1 MANNMIALQAR
12 APQTDILGGSIARN
26 AQAINMMRQQDVA
39 ERQAATA
46 AQQMQIAAA
55 QEARA
60 AAKAGQESTKAA
72 LDNEALLYAKHRRL
86 APAVVEGGAPVYAE
100 WLLRV
105 AEDSPAEAAIIKQAL
120 PIEKFDKD
128 VFTRMMASMD
138 DLFAARYG
146 KAITKELIGP
156 GGEMYGANISGIP
169 GASYATPLP
178 DISKPLTGGRTAP
191 RGVTPPAAMPAPS
204 EIPGGRLRATQGV
217 NTRPEDL
224 LSQGQP
230 ANRIPSGSPF
240 SPISD
245 TGAAQPDLGGIVQQM
260 MQTGVVSQS
269 NLQALRAAAGPD
281 KEQQLAQLMRS
292 SNIKIMPDE
301 QQFGGMQ
308 SAVYRPGEGDASA
321 AQVQYNPNDYVQV
334 RVKSPMQSPE
344 TSIPGSAKVPISRVR
359 EEAQAGR
366 KTPKEIYDEKRMEKR
381 AEADADFL
389 ENIPKARE
397 NAQFLTNLVG
407 QMIGDATVN
416 SKGQIVVKPGGRA
429 PKAGFED
436 VVGAT
441 WRPGARFISGTN
453 AADFDALLKQVEG
466 QQFLKAYET
475 LKGTGQIT
483 EIEGQKATD
492 AMSRM
497 KRSVSE
503 VEFVRAARE
512 FLGIVQKGL
521 DRLNQR
527 EATLNAPAMPAGKRR
542 TPVQKGGPKELRF
555 NPATGDF
562 E

>member
-60 AAKAGQESTKAA
+60 AAKAGQESTKAT

-86 APAVVEGGAPVYAE
+86 APAVIEGGAPVYAE

-105 AEDSPAEAAIIKQAL
+105 AEDSPEEAAMIKQAL

-191 RGVTPPAAMPAPS
+191 RGAAPPAMPAPS

-301 QQFGGMQ
+301 QQLGGMQ
-308 SAVYRPGEGDASA
+308 SAVYHPGEGDASA
-321 AQVQYNPNDYVQV
+321 AQVQYNPNDYAQV

-344 TSIPGSAKVPISRVR
+344 TSIPGSAKVPIARVR

-441 WRPGARFISGTN
+441 WRPGARFFPGTN

-527 EATLNAPAMPAGKRR
+527 EAALNAPAMPAGKRR